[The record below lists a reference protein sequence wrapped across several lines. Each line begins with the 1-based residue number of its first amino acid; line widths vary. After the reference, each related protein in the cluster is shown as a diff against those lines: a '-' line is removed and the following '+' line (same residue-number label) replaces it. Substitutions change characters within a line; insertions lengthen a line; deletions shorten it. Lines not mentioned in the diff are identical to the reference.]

1 MADSK
6 KKEDSLES
14 ILKFLEQENAVPL
27 HKPEKE
33 EDEDMD
39 FLFSD
44 DFLKR
49 VGDLEPGEVPPTH
62 VSAGS

>member
-1 MADSK
+1 MASK

-14 ILKFLEQENAVPL
+14 ILKFLEQENAVPV

-33 EDEDMD
+33 EEDEDME

-49 VGDLEPGEVPPTH
+49 MEDLDPGEVPPTQ
-62 VSAGS
+62 VTAGN

>member
-1 MADSK
+1 MASN

-14 ILKFLEQENAVPL
+14 ILKFLEQENAVPV
-27 HKPEKE
+27 HKPQE
-33 EDEDMD
+33 EDEDME

-49 VGDLEPGEVPPTH
+49 MEDLDPGEVPPTQ
-62 VSAGS
+62 VTAGN